1 MDIIHFR
8 EEKIVRGK
16 EVTFLFF
23 NSLQKDMFNPEYE
36 QLIKDAPVRQ
46 IDRFVEKHYLVDT
59 HGNQYRLKQSA
70 ILQPTAI
77 NSKITLKE
85 ENHSYFFFKSHKIN
99 FMINNSLPTDT
110 KLTKDFIKTHLSKL
124 DIMVKV
130 VNEPRVYWNVRTIIN
145 QEFFAIALI
154 DNQIVAKISC
164 QTLDDT
170 EMEEYFRDKET
181 MFPKMNLYI
190 SDVDVRPDFQGQGLC
205 KPITSYMIK
214 HLKRLGFDM
223 LFIENASDTRGGVPA
238 CICYYKAGIENNYNM
253 RYKDHHDKLKP
264 FKKMHMS
271 DCFRPIDELPST
283 YYYVSD
289 KYNQSGKEKLKRVV
303 HYLGTI

>member
-8 EEKIVRGK
+8 EEKIIRGK

-23 NSLQKDMFNPEYE
+23 NSLQKDFYNPHYLK
-36 QLIKDAPVRQ
+36 LIKDAPVRQ

-70 ILQPTAI
+70 VLKPTAL

-85 ENHSYFFFKSHKIN
+85 ETHSYFFLKSHKDK
-99 FMINNSLPTDT
+99 FMINNSFPIDT
-110 KLTKDFIKTHLSKL
+110 KLTKDFVKTHLSKL
-124 DIMVKV
+124 DIMVKL
-130 VNEPRVYWNVRTIIN
+130 VNEPRVIWNITNIVN
-145 QEFFAIALI
+145 EEFFAIALV
-154 DNQIVAKISC
+154 DNQIVAKINC
-164 QTLDDT
+164 QTLKDT
-170 EMEEYFRDKET
+170 EPEEYFRDKEI

-190 SDVDVRPDFQGQGLC
+190 SNVDVKSDFQGQGLC

-289 KYNQSGKEKLKRVV
+289 KYNQSGKEKLRRAV

>member
-1 MDIIHFR
+1 MDIIHFK
-8 EEKIVRGK
+8 EEKIIRGK
-16 EVTFLFF
+16 KVTFIFF
-23 NSLQKDMFNPEYE
+23 NQIQKDLHNPDYLK
-36 QLIKDAPVRQ
+36 LIIDAPIGK

-59 HGNQYRLKQSA
+59 HGNQYRIKQSA
-70 ILQPTAI
+70 VFGPTAL

-85 ENHSYFFFKSHKIN
+85 EYHSYFFFKSHKIN

-110 KLTKDFIKTHLSKL
+110 KLTKDFVKTHLSKL
-124 DIMVKV
+124 DIIVKV
-130 VNEPRVYWNVRTIIN
+130 VNEPRVYWNVKTIIN

-154 DNQIVAKISC
+154 DNEIVAKISC
-164 QTLDDT
+164 QTLDDK

-181 MFPKMNLYI
+181 IFPKMNLYI

-253 RYKDHHDKLKP
+253 RYKDHYDKSKP

-271 DCFRPIDELPST
+271 DCLRPIDELPST

-289 KYNQSGKEKLKRVV
+289 EYNQSGKEKLRRAV